1 MNDKNYYKEYIDEQ
15 LKIGTPNSLDNIEQL
30 FENKDF
36 LKNIMIGDMELA
48 YCSIAMSIYQEEKKK
63 NIEKTIFSFNR
74 NMKELE
80 NIITGLKFLIWRFQ
94 FDRDCEQAI
103 AEEIEK
109 YLANYQLSDVAL
121 KHIMGIA
128 YIKG

>member
-1 MNDKNYYKEYIDEQ
+1 MNNKNYYKEYINEQ
-15 LKIGTPNSLDNIEQL
+15 LKIGTHKALDNIEQL
-30 FENKDF
+30 FENKEF

-63 NIEKTIFSFNR
+63 NIEKSILSFNR

-80 NIITGLKFLIWRFQ
+80 NMITGLKFLIWRFQ
-94 FDRDCEQAI
+94 FDRDCEQATV
-103 AEEIEK
+103 EEIEK
-109 YLANYQLSDVAL
+109 YLANYDLSDVAL
-121 KHIMGIA
+121 KHVMGIA

>member
-1 MNDKNYYKEYIDEQ
+1 MNNKNYYKEYINEQ
-15 LKIGTPNSLDNIEQL
+15 LKISTPKALDNIEQL
-30 FENKDF
+30 FENKEF

-63 NIEKTIFSFNR
+63 NIEKSILSFNR

-80 NIITGLKFLIWRFQ
+80 NMITGLKFLIWRFQ
-94 FDRDCEQAI
+94 FDRDCEQATV
-103 AEEIEK
+103 EEIEK
-109 YLANYQLSDVAL
+109 YLANYDLSDVAL
-121 KHIMGIA
+121 KHVMGIA

>member
-1 MNDKNYYKEYIDEQ
+1 MNNKNYYKEYINEQ
-15 LKIGTPNSLDNIEQL
+15 LKIGTPKALDNIEQL
-30 FENKDF
+30 FENKEF
-36 LKNIMIGDMELA
+36 LKNIMIGDMEFA

-63 NIEKTIFSFNR
+63 NIEKSILSFNR

-80 NIITGLKFLIWRFQ
+80 NMITGLKFLIWRFQ
-94 FDRDCEQAI
+94 FDRDCEQATVK
-103 AEEIEK
+103 EIEK
-109 YLANYQLSDVAL
+109 YLANYDLSDVAL

>member
-1 MNDKNYYKEYIDEQ
+1 MNDKNYYKEYINEQ
-15 LKIGTPNSLDNIEQL
+15 LNLSTSNSLYNIEHL
-30 FENKDF
+30 FENKEF

-48 YCSIAMSIYQEEKKK
+48 YCSIAMSIYQEEKEK
-63 NIEKTIFSFNR
+63 NIEKTILSFNR

-103 AEEIEK
+103 EEEIEK
-109 YLANYQLSDVAL
+109 YLANYELSDVAL

>member
-1 MNDKNYYKEYIDEQ
+1 MNNKNYYKEYINEQ
-15 LKIGTPNSLDNIEQL
+15 LKISTPKALDNIEQL
-30 FENKDF
+30 FENKEF

-63 NIEKTIFSFNR
+63 NIEKSILSFNR

-80 NIITGLKFLIWRFQ
+80 NMITGLKFLIWRFQ
-94 FDRDCEQAI
+94 FDRDCEQATV
-103 AEEIEK
+103 EEIEK
-109 YLANYQLSDVAL
+109 YLTNYDLSDVAL